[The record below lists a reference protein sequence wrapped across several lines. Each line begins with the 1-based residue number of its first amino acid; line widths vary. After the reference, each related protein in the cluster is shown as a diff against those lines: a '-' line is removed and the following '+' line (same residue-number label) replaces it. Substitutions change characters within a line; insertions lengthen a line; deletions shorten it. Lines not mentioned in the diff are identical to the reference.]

1 MMFGMLKLGLIDL
14 QSAPPSLWRV
24 GAEGRPQYTI
34 KKFGLPTNQV
44 SPRRRESIS
53 KFFAEK
59 MSESI
64 FVQGIGGQM

>member
-1 MMFGMLKLGLIDL
+1 MAPGFSVEGAGAPTMLY
-14 QSAPPSLWRV
+14 V
-24 GAEGRPQYTI
+24 N
-34 KKFGLPTNQV
+34 KKFGSPTNQV

-53 KFFAEK
+53 RFFAEK